1 MKKQRPNNKNVIE
14 IFCMAS
20 NFSYDGLEDTISD
33 NLKEGDTIEQAT
45 VNAVDDQLVYNTL
58 SQILTDGEIREIAN
72 ILNNLDEKTE
82 KSFLFN
88 CDES

>member
-14 IFCMAS
+14 LFCMAS

-33 NLKEGDTIEQAT
+33 NLREGDTIEQAT
-45 VNAVDDQLVYNTL
+45 ASAVDDQLVYNML
-58 SQILTDGEIREIAN
+58 SQILTDGEIREVAT
-72 ILNNLDEKTE
+72 ILNNLGDKEEKE
-82 KSFLFN
+82 FLFN